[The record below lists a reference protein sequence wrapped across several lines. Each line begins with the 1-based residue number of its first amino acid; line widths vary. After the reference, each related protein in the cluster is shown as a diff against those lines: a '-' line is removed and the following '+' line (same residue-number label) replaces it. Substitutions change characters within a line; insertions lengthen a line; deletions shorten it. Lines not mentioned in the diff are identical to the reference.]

1 MINSSHTALWVKE
14 GLPMYATP
22 MYFAAKVFHDRN
34 YPTADHP
41 EAHLKRRRRFR
52 LTRIRARRL
61 PSGASRVAVGNSPC

>member
-1 MINSSHTALWVKE
+1 MINGSHTAWSVEE

-41 EAHLKRRRRFR
+41 EAHLRRRRRFR
-52 LTRIRARRL
+52 LTGIRARRL
-61 PSGASRVAVGNSPC
+61 PSGATRVAVGNSPC